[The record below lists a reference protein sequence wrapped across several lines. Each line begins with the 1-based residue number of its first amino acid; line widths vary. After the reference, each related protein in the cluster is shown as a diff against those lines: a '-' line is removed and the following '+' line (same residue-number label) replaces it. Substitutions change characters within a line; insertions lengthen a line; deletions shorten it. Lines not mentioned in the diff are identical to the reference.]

1 MANKTLLEALELDQK
16 GEWERAHTLAQQ
28 VDNPDGYWLHAYLHR
43 KEGDPGNAGYWY
55 RRAGKPV
62 AEDSLESE
70 WERLHRAFSE

>member
-28 VDNPDGYWLHAYLHR
+28 VDSPDGYCLHAYLHR